1 MIDDNDWIASL
12 WLLFLGNPNFGNGN
26 NKRPYPQNHNNNNS
40 SQWQAWPNKRPR
52 FDPPSSYQQ
61 PPMPYQHPSSS
72 SSSNR
77 IDYRYVANQNTYQQ
91 QQQYYQ

>member
-1 MIDDNDWIASL
+1 M
-12 WLLFLGNPNFGNGN
+12 FLGNSNFVNNN
-26 NKRPYPQNHNNNNS
+26 NKRPYHQNNNH

-52 FDPPSSYQQ
+52 FEAPAP
-61 PPMPYQHPSSS
+61 PSSS

-91 QQQYYQ
+91 QQFH

>member
-1 MIDDNDWIASL
+1 M
-12 WLLFLGNPNFGNGN
+12 FLGNSNFVNNNNNN
-26 NKRPYPQNHNNNNS
+26 NKRPYHQNNNH

-52 FDPPSSYQQ
+52 FEASPLPP
-61 PPMPYQHPSSS
+61 PPAPPSS

-91 QQQYYQ
+91 QQFH